1 MTNRLTAC
9 FKKVWSHEKL
19 CTFHVFVNNPQQSKL
34 QNGKMRLFTRNT
46 FDIFF
51 YGIFKAC
58 MMILKSG
65 LLQNLNYHIFI
76 SKISQC
82 QVVLTEFTLHPVFFT
97 RGISYFFSSYFAMSL
112 WIFLFLGDVSRMNY
126 VTSNLLLPQCV
137 CTLFKLDLSCRIIAC
152 NFILS

>member
-1 MTNRLTAC
+1 MKSYVHFMYLLTTHSKASC
-9 FKKVWSHEKL
+9 KMEKWDY
-19 CTFHVFVNNPQQSKL
+19 L
-34 QNGKMRLFTRNT
+34 QGILLIYFSMEFSRHAWWFWNLA
-46 FDIFF
+46 F
-51 YGIFKAC
+51 YRTWITIYSSAKF
-58 MMILKSG
+58 
-65 LLQNLNYHIFI
+65 
-76 SKISQC
+76 QC

-137 CTLFKLDLSCRIIAC
+137 CALFKLDLRCRIIAC